1 MGIGQNVRIV
11 EKMKI
16 SNFSDMN
23 KFLQESGSKFRFDE
37 NQEYSGAKKYYW
49 GTCFDHGKVKAG
61 WNNLREGYNPGCCH
75 GKTKSSGGFVWKFA

>member
-16 SNFSDMN
+16 SNCSDMN

-37 NQEYSGAKKYYW
+37 NQEY
-49 GTCFDHGKVKAG
+49 
-61 WNNLREGYNPGCCH
+61 
-75 GKTKSSGGFVWKFA
+75 